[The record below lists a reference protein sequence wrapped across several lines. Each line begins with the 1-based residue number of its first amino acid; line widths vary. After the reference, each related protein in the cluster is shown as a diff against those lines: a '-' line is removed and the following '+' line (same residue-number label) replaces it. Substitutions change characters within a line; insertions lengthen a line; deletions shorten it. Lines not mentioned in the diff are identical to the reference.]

1 MDAGVTPPG
10 SDQKGP
16 GDPDVQGLEVPMS
29 NSVFLRPPHL
39 PLIAPSILAADFARL
54 GEEAMDAERCGAD
67 LLHVDIMDGHFVPNL
82 TMGPDIVSALAR
94 SSRLMQ
100 DVHLMI
106 TDPQDFIKIFMEAGA
121 SNITFHI
128 EAPGLKKTSPVEL
141 IKQIHDLGGTAGI
154 SLNPE
159 TPPQAIEHI
168 LNLVDVVLVM
178 SVHPGFTGQNFL
190 PETLDKVHWLR
201 NRLSPRQRLEI
212 DGGISIR
219 SAHDALEAGADVL
232 VAGAA
237 VFRATQRAQTIQIL
251 RGDYPR

>member
-1 MDAGVTPPG
+1 MESVSKQELPG
-10 SDQKGP
+10 NP
-16 GDPDVQGLEVPMS
+16 GIRGQEIPM
-29 NSVFLRPPHL
+29 NSSIFLRPPHL

-82 TMGPDIVSALAR
+82 TMGPDLVAALAR
-94 SSRLMQ
+94 TTRLTQ
-100 DVHLMI
+100 DVHMMI
-106 TDPQDFIKIFMEAGA
+106 TDPQDFIKPFIEAGA
-121 SNITFHI
+121 SHLTFHI
-128 EAPGLKKTSPVEL
+128 EAPGLKKVSPVDL
-141 IKQIHDLGGTAGI
+141 IKQIHDLGATAGV

-159 TPPQAIEHI
+159 TPPEAIQHL

-178 SVHPGFTGQNFL
+178 SVHPGFTGQNFI
-190 PETLDKVHWLR
+190 PETLEKVHWLR

-212 DGGISIR
+212 DGGITIR

-237 VFRATQRAQTIQIL
+237 IFRASQRAQTIQIL